1 MTDIIRPMKY
11 RGSNLGSGTADNTT
25 FLRGDLTWQAVADAV
40 DLTPLESALVMMA
53 WDVYTDDRYFD
64 DIATD
69 SFADTTGIETG
80 SSSGYTSSSGYISP
94 TANQNMVLVSQEWEA
109 STNDPLEAFVLLSI
123 EPTNAIT
130 LDTDLKAWI
139 SIDDGT
145 NYQQITGLA
154 IVREIG
160 SYDFVRGELASVT
173 ARGDKTI
180 RLKIT
185 GHNNSSNTKQ
195 FKLHSWACG
204 VRY

>member
-1 MTDIIRPMKY
+1 MKY

-25 FLRGDLTWQAVADAV
+25 FLRGDLTWQVVADAV
-40 DLTPLESALVMMA
+40 DLTPIESSLIMMA

-69 SFADTTGIETG
+69 SFSDTTGIETG
-80 SSSGYTSSSGYISP
+80 SSSGYTASSGYISP
-94 TANQNMVLVSQEWEA
+94 TANQDMVLVSQEWEA
-109 STNDPLEAFVLLSI
+109 SANDPIEAFVLLNV
-123 EPTNAIT
+123 EPTNAII

-145 NYQQITGLA
+145 NYQQITGLT
-154 IVREIG
+154 IIKEIG
-160 SYDFVRGELASVT
+160 NYDFIRGELASVT

-195 FKLHSWACG
+195 FKLHAWACG